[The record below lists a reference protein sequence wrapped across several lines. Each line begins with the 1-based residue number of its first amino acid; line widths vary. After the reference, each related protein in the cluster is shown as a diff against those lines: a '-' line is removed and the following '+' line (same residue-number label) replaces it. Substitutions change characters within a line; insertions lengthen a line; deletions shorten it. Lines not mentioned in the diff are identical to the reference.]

1 MKLRDIQELL
11 DAHVVGEF
19 ADMEREYT
27 IGGAAD
33 LMSDVLAFVSDD
45 CVLLTG
51 LTNEQVVRTAEM
63 VDVDC
68 LIFVRGKVP
77 SPDVCRLAD
86 ERKITLLSTN
96 LTMFVSCGKLF
107 AAGIRGFVI
116 DEERG
121 QAANNA

>member
-1 MKLRDIQELL
+1 MKLRDIKELL
-11 DAHVVGEF
+11 DARVLGEF
-19 ADMEREYT
+19 SDLEREYT

-63 VDVDC
+63 VDVGA

-77 SPDVCRLAD
+77 SPEVCRLAD
-86 ERKITLLSTN
+86 ERRITLLSTN
-96 LTMFVSCGKLF
+96 LTMFVSAGKLF
-107 AAGIRGFVI
+107 GAGIKGFAI
-116 DEERG
+116 EEERG
-121 QAANNA
+121 NAVER